1 MARLLDYLSV
11 PQWKKDMQR
20 QLLLSIPA
28 IYSYPE
34 SISMHLDDVG
44 ARLLNQVHEDRAYN
58 SFIEGLTS
66 IIRSRWFDRM
76 WVTLEYIKSK
86 EVLVLSKEYEISKFN
101 ADHFVIK
108 IENASAKYVK
118 RMGHGNFMQDVVSHG
133 SGWPRFV
140 SWTMMQS

>member
-1 MARLLDYLSV
+1 
-11 PQWKKDMQR
+11 
-20 QLLLSIPA
+20 
-28 IYSYPE
+28 
-34 SISMHLDDVG
+34 
-44 ARLLNQVHEDRAYN
+44 
-58 SFIEGLTS
+58 
-66 IIRSRWFDRM
+66 M